1 MKDNARWQKG
11 KPLASSLCDKSLRL
25 TWEINQATSK
35 CQIDFWIKLAK
46 KSKVEK

>member
-1 MKDNARWQKG
+1 MAKRKATG
-11 KPLASSLCDKSLRL
+11 FKSLRL

>member
-1 MKDNARWQKG
+1 MPDG
-11 KPLASSLCDKSLRL
+11 KKESHWLQSSLCDKSLRL